1 MSLRPQTMAPV
12 PNETT
17 RVARAAFPQGNIY
30 MRLRDELGVLFADE
44 DFAALFPTRGQPAVA
59 PWRLAMVTIMQYV
72 EDLSDRSAA
81 DAVRGRIDWKYALSL
96 ELTDPGF
103 DSSVLCEFRAR
114 LVSGNAEQ
122 LLLDKLLDVCRER
135 KWLKARGRQR
145 TDSTHVL
152 TAVRALN
159 RLQCVGETLRYAL
172 NSLAAAA
179 PEWLREHSKPEWV
192 ERYAERAVDYPV
204 EPGTE
209 KRRALAE
216 QIGVDGDALLS
227 AIYAAPAPAWLRE
240 VPAVEMLRRVW
251 VQQFCINAESLRWRT
266 DKEGIPASRAV
277 ISSPY
282 DADAR
287 FARKGTTQW
296 IGYKAHLTETCDDDF
311 PHLITNVETTAAPI
325 ADGEATPVIHQALKK
340 KNLLPEKH
348 IVDTGYLDAEL
359 LVTSQRDYE
368 INLLGPTRPNYRWQ
382 AQEATGFEAK
392 HFQIDWE
399 RQQATC
405 PLGRT
410 SVRWKPSV
418 DRSNNEVVHIMFSQT
433 DCQAC
438 SSRHQCTRGVARM
451 ITVRQ
456 QAHYEALQAAREREA
471 TDEYKA
477 E

>member
-30 MRLRDELGVLFADE
+30 IRLRDELGVLFADE

-204 EPGTE
+204 EPGKE